1 VNKKRNNRFGPINPG
16 HKLLRAPSVL
26 MRNKYNL
33 LEGTDRKFDPA
44 VLALTA
50 NRGGWAPIQGL
61 QFLPA
66 PAFCPP
72 VRPIRNARY
81 VK

>member
-1 VNKKRNNRFGPINPG
+1 
-16 HKLLRAPSVL
+16 VL
-26 MRNKYNL
+26 VQNKYTVLQGN
-33 LEGTDRKFDPA
+33 DRNFDPA
-44 VLALTA
+44 VFARTA